1 MNFHTLDAWQHSHH
15 FHVHSEESESNTWRV
30 IWLTIVMMIIEI
42 SAGLLYGSIALLA
55 DGWHMGTHAA
65 ALGIT
70 VFAYR
75 YARLHEHDQRYTFG
89 TGKVSAL
96 GGFASA
102 IVLVII
108 AALMLIESLHRVFSP
123 IIIHFNE
130 AILVAFVGLVV
141 NLISAMLLQHH
152 DHHHDENEHLH
163 HHTDQNLR
171 AAYLHV
177 MTDALTSV
185 LAIIALLA
193 GKAFGWVWMDP
204 VVGIVGAVIIT
215 RWSYGLLRD
224 TSQILLDNGG
234 DIELLNKI
242 RHTIEIQSE
251 GEVADLHL
259 WQMNSQ
265 QFALILSVV
274 THIPQSPEYY
284 KNLLASF
291 TELQHIT
298 VEVNFCACQDGV
310 PKK

>member
-1 MNFHTLDAWQHSHH
+1 MNFHTLEAWQHDHH
-15 FHVHSEESESNTWRV
+15 FHVHSEESEHNTWRV
-30 IWLTIVMMIIEI
+30 IWLTIVMMVIEI
-42 SAGLLYGSIALLA
+42 GAGLLYGSMALLA

-75 YARLHEHDQRYTFG
+75 YARLHEYDQCYTFG

-96 GGFASA
+96 GGFTSA
-102 IVLVII
+102 IVLVIVAI
-108 AALMLIESLHRVFSP
+108 LMLIESLHRVFSP
-123 IIIHFNE
+123 VVIHFNE
-130 AILVAFVGLVV
+130 AILVALVGLVV
-141 NLISAMLLQHH
+141 NLVSAMLLQHH
-152 DHHHDENEHLH
+152 DHHDEHH
-163 HHTDQNLR
+163 YHHTDQNLR

-177 MTDALTSV
+177 ITDALTSL
-185 LAIIALLA
+185 LAIVALIA

-204 VVGIVGAVIIT
+204 VMGIVGAVIIA

-234 DIELLNKI
+234 NVTLLNKI
-242 RHTIEIQSE
+242 RHTIETQST

-274 THIPQSPEYY
+274 THTPQSPEYY

-298 VEVNFCACQDGV
+298 VEVNFCACQDDTS
-310 PKK
+310 KL